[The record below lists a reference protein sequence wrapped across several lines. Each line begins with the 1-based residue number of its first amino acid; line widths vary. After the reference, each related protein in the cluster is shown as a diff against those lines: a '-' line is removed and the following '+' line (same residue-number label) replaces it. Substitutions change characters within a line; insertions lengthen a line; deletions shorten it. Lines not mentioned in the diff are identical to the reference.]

1 MDFVIDATARATRKW
16 TIVAVAATVVGIA
29 TYLLAVR
36 TTMGQ
41 RIENTA
47 LRGADHVS
55 HGEYTEAGDALGQI
69 TLVSLGVATLLVL
82 LVAVVRRELRVGLVA
97 VAIIGG
103 AQVVT
108 QVLKRFVL
116 TRPDLVETSGPYAH
130 NSLPSGHTTIAITV
144 LFAVMLV
151 VPYRIRGLAILIV
164 TPWAI
169 SIGAYTIT
177 AKWHRFSDTL
187 AADCVA
193 LAVACL
199 VCLVAVRAGWLDVE
213 GHASRVDPLGRGVIA
228 TVMVLA
234 FVVFSGL
241 GIVLWAATWLGG
253 GSADTVEDNS
263 YLGANMLA
271 AAGSTGAAL
280 IFWWTLR
287 KVSLTSPRRAAVPR
301 RRQIDNP

>member
-1 MDFVIDATARATRKW
+1 MAI
-16 TIVAVAATVVGIA
+16 AAICVGIA

-36 TTMGQ
+36 TTTGQ
-41 RIENTA
+41 RIENAA

-69 TLVSLGVATLLVL
+69 TVVSLAIATLIVL
-82 LVAVVRRELRVGLVA
+82 IVAALRRQLRVGVVA

-108 QVLKRFVL
+108 QTLKRFVL
-116 TRPDLVETSGPYAH
+116 TRPDLVDTSGPYAH

-144 LFAVMLV
+144 LFAIMLV
-151 VPYRIRGLAILIV
+151 VPYRVRGLAILIV

-199 VCLVAVRAGWLDVE
+199 VCLVAVRVGWLDVE
-213 GHASRVDPLGRGVIA
+213 GHASSVDPLGRGIIA
-228 TVMVLA
+228 ALMALA
-234 FVVFSGL
+234 FVVFAGL

-253 GSADTVEDNS
+253 GSTDTVEDNS

-271 AAGSTGAAL
+271 AAGSTGVAL
-280 IFWWTLR
+280 IFWWTLH
-287 KVSLTSPRRAAVPR
+287 KVSLTSPAREVVDHRT
-301 RRQIDNP
+301 QLDHL